1 MPVKRLSNGLLEIR
15 SRHRLL
21 RQTFQQNLSLVQ
33 KAGGAISTLKREMLD
48 ESFLQNRKLTVLC
61 MAFDRADSLAVE
73 VRRRD
78 HTGRHGLA
86 RPVGIINYD
95 RATQALRS
103 AAAELGPGHPEILA
117 QEIVHR
123 QLVAHLARAV
133 RASIDGDGQRSHLS
147 TPLIMDC
154 VTGKD

>member
-1 MPVKRLSNGLLEIR
+1 MPVERLGNGLLEVR

-21 RQTFQQNLSLVQ
+21 RQTLQQNLSLVQ

-48 ESFLQNRKLTVLC
+48 ESFLQNRKFTVLC
-61 MAFDRADSLAVE
+61 MAFDCADSLAVE
-73 VRRRD
+73 LRSRD

-86 RPVGIINYD
+86 RPVGIINDD

-123 QLVAHLARAV
+123 QVVSHLARADRKRV
-133 RASIDGDGQRSHLS
+133 
-147 TPLIMDC
+147 
-154 VTGKD
+154 V

>member
-1 MPVKRLSNGLLEIR
+1 MIFDVTGAAAKMAVERLGNGLLEIR

-33 KAGGAISTLKREMLD
+33 KAGGAISTLKRKMLD
-48 ESFLQNRKLTVLC
+48 ESFLQNRKLAVLR
-61 MAFDRADSLAVE
+61 MAFDRADRLAVE

-78 HTGRHGLA
+78 HTGRHGVA
-86 RPVGIINYD
+86 RPVGIID
-95 RATQALRS
+95 DDCAAQALRG

-123 QLVAHLARAV
+123 QLVAYLARAV
-133 RASIDGDGQRSHLS
+133 
-147 TPLIMDC
+147 
-154 VTGKD
+154 